1 MILAPNGGGVLP
13 KFPLRGGDAPRQ
25 TVRRF
30 TDAAGVEWSVY
41 DVVNATT
48 EGGIPGTFLC
58 FERGVDRRRL
68 APIPAD
74 WKECEPAKLDSY
86 LKSAKA
92 VHRSF
97 ASPDQFR
104 ERRR

>member
-1 MILAPNGGGVLP
+1 MLSKFSIGGG
-13 KFPLRGGDAPRQ
+13 DQERQ

-30 TDAAGVEWSVY
+30 TDAKGLEWVVY
-41 DVVNATT
+41 PVVNPAVAGGS

-68 APIPAD
+68 APIPDD
-74 WKECEPAKLDSY
+74 WKDCGSTELGGY
-86 LKSAKA
+86 LARARA

-104 ERRR
+104 ERKR

>member
-1 MILAPNGGGVLP
+1 VLP
-13 KFPLRGGDAPRQ
+13 KLSLNGDAHRP
-25 TVRRF
+25 TLRRF
-30 TDAAGVEWSVY
+30 IDAAGSEWTVS
-41 DVVNATT
+41 DVVNPSA
-48 EGGIPGTFLC
+48 EGGIPGEFLF

-74 WKECEPAKLDSY
+74 WKECGPERLADY
-86 LKSAKA
+86 LKRAKS

-104 ERRR
+104 DRRR

>member
-1 MILAPNGGGVLP
+1 MFSLGN
-13 KFPLRGGDAPRQ
+13 GDAQGPRR
-25 TVRRF
+25 RRF
-30 TDAAGVEWSVY
+30 TDASGVNWTVY
-41 DVVNATT
+41 DVVNPTA
-48 EGGIPGTFLC
+48 EGGIPGEFLC

-74 WKECEPAKLDSY
+74 WIACSPAQLGDY
-86 LKSAKA
+86 LKRAKA

-104 ERRR
+104 ERHR

>member
-1 MILAPNGGGVLP
+1 MHPKFSIGGGDP
-13 KFPLRGGDAPRQ
+13 DRQ

-30 TDAAGVEWSVY
+30 TDAKGLEWVVY
-41 DVVNATT
+41 AVVNPAVGA
-48 EGGIPGTFLC
+48 EGGIPGLFLC

-68 APIPAD
+68 APIPDD
-74 WKECEPAKLDSY
+74 WKDCRPTQLDEY
-86 LKSAKA
+86 LDRARA

>member
-1 MILAPNGGGVLP
+1 MVSKFSTGGGDP
-13 KFPLRGGDAPRQ
+13 ERQ

-30 TDAAGVEWSVY
+30 PDAKGLEWVVY
-41 DVVNATT
+41 AVVNPAV
-48 EGGIPGTFLC
+48 EEGSGGGIPGTFLC

-68 APIPAD
+68 APIPDD
-74 WKECEPAKLDSY
+74 WKSCASTELGEY
-86 LKSAKA
+86 LERARA

-104 ERRR
+104 DRKR

>member
-1 MILAPNGGGVLP
+1 VLSKLSIGGGDPV
-13 KFPLRGGDAPRQ
+13 GQ

-30 TDAAGVEWSVY
+30 TDAEGLEWVVY
-41 DVVNATT
+41 PVVNPAVGAGS

-68 APIPAD
+68 APIPDD
-74 WKECEPAKLDSY
+74 WKYCASTELGEY
-86 LKSAKA
+86 LERARA

>member
-1 MILAPNGGGVLP
+1 VLP
-13 KFPLRGGDAPRQ
+13 KFSMGGGDPERQ
-25 TVRRF
+25 TIRRF
-30 TDAAGVEWSVY
+30 SDAKGLDWVVY
-41 DVVNATT
+41 AVVNPAVEGAS

-68 APIPAD
+68 APIPDD
-74 WKECEPAKLDSY
+74 WKDCGSAELRGY
-86 LKSAKA
+86 LATARA

>member
-1 MILAPNGGGVLP
+1 VLP
-13 KFPLRGGDAPRQ
+13 KFSMGGGEAERRP
-25 TVRRF
+25 VRRF
-30 TDAAGVEWSVY
+30 TDAQGLEWEAY
-41 DVVNATT
+41 AVVNAAAGT

-68 APIPAD
+68 APIPND
-74 WKECEPAKLDSY
+74 WTECEVAELNRY
-86 LKSAKA
+86 LEKARA

>member
-1 MILAPNGGGVLP
+1 VPPKFSTGGGDP
-13 KFPLRGGDAPRQ
+13 ERQ

-30 TDAAGVEWSVY
+30 TDPKGLEWVVY
-41 DVVNATT
+41 AVVNPAVGI

-68 APIPAD
+68 APIPDD
-74 WKECEPAKLDSY
+74 WKYCGSTELDGY
-86 LKSAKA
+86 LERARA

>member
-1 MILAPNGGGVLP
+1 MNQRFSIGGGDP
-13 KFPLRGGDAPRQ
+13 ERE
-25 TVRRF
+25 TIRRF
-30 TDAAGVEWSVY
+30 TDAKGLEWAVY
-41 DVVNATT
+41 AVVNPPVEGGT
-48 EGGIPGTFLC
+48 EGGIPSTFLC

-68 APIPAD
+68 APIPDD
-74 WKECEPAKLDSY
+74 WKYCASTELGEY
-86 LKSAKA
+86 LERARA

>member
-1 MILAPNGGGVLP
+1 MLP
-13 KFPLRGGDAPRQ
+13 KFSINSGDEERDF
-25 TVRRF
+25 VRRF
-30 TDAAGVEWSVY
+30 ADAKGLEWEVYAVANGAAGG
-41 DVVNATT
+41 
-48 EGGIPGTFLC
+48 EGGIPATFLC

-74 WKECEPAKLDSY
+74 WKDCEADALSQYLD
-86 LKSAKA
+86 KA
-92 VHRSF
+92 RGVHRSF

>member
-1 MILAPNGGGVLP
+1 MLP
-13 KFPLRGGDAPRQ
+13 KFSLGNGDPHRPAR
-25 TVRRF
+25 RRF
-30 TDAAGVEWSVY
+30 IDAAGSEWTVSH
-41 DVVNATT
+41 VVNPSA
-48 EGGIPGTFLC
+48 EGGIPGEFLC

-68 APIPAD
+68 APIPSD
-74 WKECEPAKLDSY
+74 WKECSPEELVDY
-86 LKSAKA
+86 LKRAKA

>member
-1 MILAPNGGGVLP
+1 VLP
-13 KFPLRGGDAPRQ
+13 KFSIGGVDPERQ

-30 TDAAGVEWSVY
+30 TDAKGLEWVVYAVLTPAVAGGGAS
-41 DVVNATT
+41 
-48 EGGIPGTFLC
+48 EGGIPNAFLC

-68 APIPAD
+68 APIPDD
-74 WKECEPAKLDSY
+74 WKDCGSTELGGY
-86 LKSAKA
+86 LERARA

-104 ERRR
+104 DRTR

>member
-1 MILAPNGGGVLP
+1 MLP
-13 KFPLRGGDAPRQ
+13 KFPMGGGDSQ
-25 TVRRF
+25 GQSIRRF
-30 TDAAGVEWSVY
+30 IDAAGLEWTVF
-41 DVVNATT
+41 DVVNAAAD
-48 EGGIPGTFLC
+48 GGIPSSFLC
-58 FERGVDRRRL
+58 FERGIDRRRL

-74 WKECEPAKLDSY
+74 WMECEALTLERY
-86 LKSAKA
+86 LKQAKA

>member
-1 MILAPNGGGVLP
+1 MGEGVLP
-13 KFPLRGGDAPRQ
+13 NFPIRRSDPTPQ

-30 TDAAGVEWSVY
+30 KDAAGLEWSVF
-41 DVVNATT
+41 DVVNAAS
-48 EGGIPGTFLC
+48 EGGIPASFLC

-74 WKECEPAKLDSY
+74 WKECEPAALESY

>member
-1 MILAPNGGGVLP
+1 MLQ
-13 KFPLRGGDAPRQ
+13 KFSIGNGDAERPF
-25 TVRRF
+25 VRRF
-30 TDAAGVEWSVY
+30 ADAKGLEWEVY
-41 DVVNATT
+41 AVVNAAAGS

-68 APIPAD
+68 APIPDD
-74 WKECEPAKLDSY
+74 WKECEAADLNRY
-86 LKSAKA
+86 LEKARA

>member
-1 MILAPNGGGVLP
+1 VLP
-13 KFPLRGGDAPRQ
+13 KFSIGGDDPERQ

-30 TDAAGVEWSVY
+30 TDAKGLEWVVSA
-41 DVVNATT
+41 VVNPAVGA
-48 EGGIPGTFLC
+48 EGWGGIPGTFLC

-68 APIPAD
+68 APIPDD
-74 WKECEPAKLDSY
+74 WKICGPAQLDEY
-86 LKSAKA
+86 LDRARA

>member
-1 MILAPNGGGVLP
+1 MPP
-13 KFPLRGGDAPRQ
+13 KFSNGNGDSDRQ
-25 TVRRF
+25 FVRRF
-30 TDAAGVEWSVY
+30 TAANGLEWTVY
-41 DVVNATT
+41 AVVNAAVGT

-68 APIPAD
+68 APIPTD
-74 WKECEPAKLDSY
+74 WKECTRAQLDGY
-86 LKSAKA
+86 LALARS

>member
-1 MILAPNGGGVLP
+1 MVPKFSSGGGDP
-13 KFPLRGGDAPRQ
+13 ERQ
-25 TVRRF
+25 TLRRF
-30 TDAAGVEWSVY
+30 TDAKGLEWVVY
-41 DVVNATT
+41 AVVNPVVVGG
-48 EGGIPGTFLC
+48 EGGIPSTFLC

-68 APIPAD
+68 APIPDD
-74 WKECEPAKLDSY
+74 WTRCGSAQLAGY
-86 LKSAKA
+86 LERARA